1 MRDKYLVDA
10 NVFITAHRQRYPF
23 DLAPSFWEQ
32 LVENGAYRIVIIR
45 QVEKEIQK
53 GDDILVEWYKKQR
66 SKFTVL
72 GQPGREV
79 LQSYKKM
86 INSIMASKQYTQ
98 SAKDEFASKAD
109 SWLCAYGLAL
119 GATIVTL
126 ETYDPEIR
134 KRVKIP
140 NVCRQ
145 FGIEYIDLLQF
156 MRELKIRL

>member
-1 MRDKYLVDA
+1 
-10 NVFITAHRQRYPF
+10 VFITAHRQRYPF

-119 GATIVTL
+119 GAMTPPQLPQPKV
-126 ETYDPEIR
+126 
-134 KRVKIP
+134 
-140 NVCRQ
+140 
-145 FGIEYIDLLQF
+145 LLPGLPWQLPSTRF
-156 MRELKIRL
+156 HAW